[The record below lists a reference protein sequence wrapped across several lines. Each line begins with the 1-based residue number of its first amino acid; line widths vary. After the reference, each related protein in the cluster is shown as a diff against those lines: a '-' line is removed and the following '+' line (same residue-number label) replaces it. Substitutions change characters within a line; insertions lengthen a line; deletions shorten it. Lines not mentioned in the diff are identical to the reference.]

1 MNRKTR
7 EALRVL
13 LEAGADERSRLYR
26 DFYERRYHRPAVQAR
41 IPKARRRRRVELFR
55 KLLKLRDGLILELG
69 CGLGDLSSSVAAQ
82 GQSVVGT
89 DISLAALRTAAKRAV
104 VDQTSDGWLGKLA
117 FVQMNA
123 IQLGFVGGRFDYV
136 VSTSMV
142 EHLHPGDIQSHL
154 REVHRVLKPSGVY
167 LVWCPNGLGHHGDRD
182 FHLTMLSH
190 RGLMSAL
197 KGAGFRQFRSLMF
210 NRYPFYIDSK
220 WKIFLE
226 DLLTRW
232 KIGVLWSHLGVR
244 NILLLA
250 SK

>member
-1 MNRKTR
+1 MSKKSHDRQR
-7 EALRVL
+7 L
-13 LEAGADERSRLYR
+13 LLDAKAEERSRLYR
-26 DFYERRYHRPAVQAR
+26 DFYERRYQRPAVQAR
-41 IPKARRRRRVELFR
+41 VPTARRRRRLKLFR
-55 KLLKLRDGLILELG
+55 KLLKVREGSILELG
-69 CGLGDLSSSVAAQ
+69 CGLGDLSSTVAAQ

-89 DISLAALRTAAKRAV
+89 DISLAALRTAAKRRV
-104 VDQTSDGWLGKLA
+104 VDQTRGGAPRKLA

-123 IQLGFVGGRFDYV
+123 IQLGFAAGSFDYV

-142 EHLHPGDIQSHL
+142 EHLHPGDIQSHF

-167 LVWCPNGLGHHGDRD
+167 LIWCPNELGHHGDRD

-190 RGLMSAL
+190 RDLLGAL
-197 KGAGFRQFRSLMF
+197 KGVGFRQFRSLMF

-220 WKIFLE
+220 WKVFLE
-226 DLLTRW
+226 DFLTRW

-244 NILLLA
+244 NILVLA